1 MFLYKPIVLVCVSGR
16 DTHIS
21 GCAGIVARDPFESYM
36 FGVLKSFQTSPWG
49 RSSHRF
55 HCQHLIAPTCSQPS
69 VYIFADC
76 AENWLNKTVQISSN
90 PSLILSN
97 FSYFSPIHNNSTD
110 SPSRAGSLTRCS
122 PICRCPR
129 RNVSNDRH
137 RNRRNHLRCRRYRRL
152 SWVGGWGRNHGQ
164 NGGGNENHERRWGYR
179 ADFILSFL
187 VWNYL
192 PWPLGFRREGCDIYG
207 ARLETNF
214 WHIHRKIIFQ
224 GGCLLG
230 HWLQSSNCGV
240 WLHACLRSMKTSCHV
255 QQGPH
260 VSTLDK
266 INEALAWSPGKRSA
280 KKL

>member
-1 MFLYKPIVLVCVSGR
+1 MIYPI
-16 DTHIS
+16 
-21 GCAGIVARDPFESYM
+21 
-36 FGVLKSFQTSPWG
+36 
-49 RSSHRF
+49 
-55 HCQHLIAPTCSQPS
+55 CSQPG

-90 PSLILSN
+90 PFLILSN
-97 FSYFSPIHNNSTD
+97 FFPHSPKNPQTLDRAQGRWRDAPRSAAARAETFQAIGTGTGGTSFCAGGIEGRAEWEDGDEIMGKMDQWRGWSNNE
-110 SPSRAGSLTRCS
+110 L
-122 PICRCPR
+122 
-129 RNVSNDRH
+129 
-137 RNRRNHLRCRRYRRL
+137 
-152 SWVGGWGRNHGQ
+152 
-164 NGGGNENHERRWGYR
+164 RWGYR

-230 HWLQSSNCGV
+230 HWLQSSNWSV

-255 QQGPH
+255 QQA
-260 VSTLDK
+260 VSTCVD
-266 INEALAWSPGKRSA
+266 PG
-280 KKL
+280 

>member
-1 MFLYKPIVLVCVSGR
+1 MIYPI
-16 DTHIS
+16 
-21 GCAGIVARDPFESYM
+21 
-36 FGVLKSFQTSPWG
+36 
-49 RSSHRF
+49 
-55 HCQHLIAPTCSQPS
+55 CSQPG

-110 SPSRAGSLTRCS
+110 SPSRTGSLTRRS
-122 PICRCPR
+122 PICRCPAPKR
-129 RNVSNDRH
+129 FKRSAPEPEEPPSVQEVPKAELSGKMGTKSWAKMEGWSN
-137 RNRRNHLRCRRYRRL
+137 N
-152 SWVGGWGRNHGQ
+152 
-164 NGGGNENHERRWGYR
+164 ERRWGYR

-192 PWPLGFRREGCDIYG
+192 PWPLGFRRERCDIYG

-230 HWLQSSNCGV
+230 HWLQSSNWGV

-255 QQGPH
+255 QQA
-260 VSTLDK
+260 VSTCVD
-266 INEALAWSPGKRSA
+266 PG
-280 KKL
+280 